1 MNKKKLVSISWKISL
16 VLLIA
21 LVVVYR
27 LYFTPV
33 PVEHF
38 AVKTGPITE
47 EVMGTGTLEPRVQ
60 ATISAKIS
68 GRVSQVLA
76 DQGDRVAK
84 GQVLAV
90 LDDGDLRQQV
100 EVARA
105 DEAATKAG
113 VERAAAEVVSAEAT
127 ALHARSVFARMSS
140 LAKQE
145 VISTQE
151 LDDATQQHD
160 VAEAQL
166 SRAQLAKVELER
178 QVIKA
183 EASLQYSQ
191 EKLAD
196 TQISAPFDGL
206 VIRRDRD
213 PGAIVVPGS
222 SILQVIS
229 TEEMWVAAWIDEA
242 SMPNLTVG
250 QGSRVVF
257 RSEPGKSYKGTL
269 TRISPLADRETR
281 EFLAD
286 VLVKELPKTWAVG
299 QRAEVYVQTA
309 SKENALVVPQ
319 KAIVWQKGKPGLFV
333 SNGGHASWKSVELG
347 LRGAD
352 MAEIRSGVAEGET
365 TIWPAGAKDAAL
377 TDGRAVR
384 LQ

>member
-1 MNKKKLVSISWKISL
+1 MNKKKLVSITWKISL

-27 LYFTPV
+27 LYFAPV
-33 PVEHF
+33 AVEHF

-68 GRVSQVLA
+68 GRVSRVLV
-76 DQGDRVAK
+76 DQGDRVTK
-84 GQVLAV
+84 GQVLAI

-100 EVARA
+100 EIAKA

-113 VERAAAEVVSAEAT
+113 VDRAAADVVSAEAT
-127 ALHARSVFARMSS
+127 ALHSRSVFARIAT

-145 VISTQE
+145 AVSRQD

-166 SRAQLAKVELER
+166 SRAQLAKVEIER

-183 EASLQYSQ
+183 EAALQYSQ
-191 EKLAD
+191 EKLSD
-196 TQISAPFDGL
+196 TQISSPFDGL
-206 VIRRDRD
+206 VIRRERD

-229 TEEMWVAAWIDEA
+229 TEEMWVAAWVDESA
-242 SMPNLTVG
+242 MANLAVG
-250 QGSRVVF
+250 QGARVTF

-269 TRISPLADRETR
+269 ARISPLADRETR
-281 EFLAD
+281 EFQAD

-299 QRAEVYVQTA
+299 QRAEVYIKTA
-309 SKENALVVPQ
+309 SKEDAMIVPQ

-333 SNGGHASWKSVELG
+333 SNGGHAMWKSVELG

-352 MAEIRSGVAEGET
+352 MVEIRSGLAANET
-365 TIWPAGAKDAAL
+365 VIWPAGAKDAAL
-377 TDGRAVR
+377 TEGRTVR
-384 LQ
+384 VQ